1 MSGVAGSRRVIAW
14 LRGDPRGLR
23 VARQHQ
29 EILEA
34 QSILLVYPSPE
45 RLVDADIVV
54 APLPGSPEEPL
65 YRATLDEYKG
75 PVVRERDPHAALSRS
90 LSYPKD
96 RFARLIIGVDPGRDC
111 GVAAIVDGIVIS
123 LTRRPCTDLA
133 PTVRELA
140 GLYPSS
146 RVETYIGDGYGL
158 AAAAASM
165 DEHGVEYVIVDEY
178 GTTRPPS
185 YAGLFSLVRDKDL
198 LAGLAIALKGAYGSG
213 RIAQPLR

>member
-1 MSGVAGSRRVIAW
+1 VAGSRRIIAW

-23 VARQHQ
+23 VARQHR

-34 QSILLVYPSPE
+34 QSILLIYPSPE
-45 RLVDADIVV
+45 RLVDADVIV

-65 YRATLDEYKG
+65 YRTILDEYPG
-75 PVVRERDPHAALSRS
+75 PIVRERDPHAALSRS

-96 RFARLIIGVDPGRDC
+96 RFTRLIIGVDPGREC
-111 GVAAIVDGIVIS
+111 GIAAIADGIVINLS
-123 LTRRPCTDLA
+123 KRPCNDLA
-133 PTVRELA
+133 PTVMELA
-140 GLYPSS
+140 GLYPSA

-158 AAAAASM
+158 AAATVSM
-165 DEHGVEYVIVDEY
+165 DEHGLRYVIVDEH

-213 RIAQPLR
+213 RIAHPLR